1 MNAAA
6 TSGNSL
12 ASALAAAALL
22 TGLMCL
28 LPPAGAATHRLDDS
42 ASQVISP
49 NARMEWRSLAPGRA
63 ADHDVEALIRVN
75 IRIDTRAWVG
85 RTGRIYMVL
94 PQDGGPRMTAQWQT
108 QGKLL
113 VGRLVSG
120 ERGLVYAGPIT
131 QPLLEDQM
139 LVYLRTDG
147 RWMSNSRRLDF
158 HFELD
163 TD

>member
-1 MNAAA
+1 MNLAL

-12 ASALAAAALL
+12 SRTLFVAALFL
-22 TGLMCL
+22 GMACQ
-28 LPPAGAATHRLDDS
+28 LPPVGAATHRLDDS

-63 ADHDVEALIRVN
+63 ADHEFDDRLLFGA
-75 IRIDTRAWVG
+75 
-85 RTGRIYMVL
+85 
-94 PQDGGPRMTAQWQT
+94 GPRMTAQWQT

-113 VGRLVSG
+113 AGRLVSG

-147 RWMSNSRRLDF
+147 RWMSNSRRLAF

>member
-1 MNAAA
+1 
-6 TSGNSL
+6 
-12 ASALAAAALL
+12 
-22 TGLMCL
+22 
-28 LPPAGAATHRLDDS
+28 
-42 ASQVISP
+42 
-49 NARMEWRSLAPGRA
+49 
-63 ADHDVEALIRVN
+63 
-75 IRIDTRAWVG
+75 
-85 RTGRIYMVL
+85 
-94 PQDGGPRMTAQWQT
+94 MTAEWQT

-113 VGRLVSG
+113 AGRLVSG

-147 RWMSNSRRLDF
+147 RWMSNSRRLAF